1 MREASDLFQ
10 FYYDSTP
17 IKGTLDTLLEKI
29 DKQAIKR
36 AIRIGVCTIYYV
48 RIHNFIHEKNEDI
61 LRSLYKSAVFVLQA
75 IWFLETGKYIK
86 LRIELQKA
94 INPPSAVLTTAQELK
109 SGASIQF
116 EEMSEILLHWT
127 KTVIVKYKE

>member
-1 MREASDLFQ
+1 MGEASDLFQ
-10 FYYDSTP
+10 FYYDPTP

-29 DKQAIKR
+29 DKQAVKR

-48 RIHNFIHEKNEDI
+48 RVHNFIHEKSKDI
-61 LRSLYKSAVFVLQA
+61 LRSLYKSTVFVLQA
-75 IWFLETGKYIK
+75 IWFLETGTYIK

-94 INPPSAVLTTAQELK
+94 INPPSAVLTTAHELK

>member
-1 MREASDLFQ
+1 MGEASDLFQ
-10 FYYDSTP
+10 FYYDTMP

-29 DKQAIKR
+29 DKQAVKR

-48 RIHNFIHEKNEDI
+48 RIHNFIHEKREDI

-75 IWFLETGKYIK
+75 IWFLETGTYIK
-86 LRIELQKA
+86 SRIELQKA

>member
-1 MREASDLFQ
+1 M
-10 FYYDSTP
+10 P

-29 DKQAIKR
+29 DKQAVKR

-48 RIHNFIHEKNEDI
+48 RVHNFIHEKSEDI

-75 IWFLETGKYIK
+75 IWFLETGTYIK

-94 INPPSAVLTTAQELK
+94 INPPSAVLTTAHELK
-109 SGASIQF
+109 SGVSIQF

>member
-1 MREASDLFQ
+1 M
-10 FYYDSTP
+10 
-17 IKGTLDTLLEKI
+17 EKI
-29 DKQAIKR
+29 DKQAVKR

-48 RIHNFIHEKNEDI
+48 RVHNFIHEKSEDI

-75 IWFLETGKYIK
+75 IWFLETGTYIK
-86 LRIELQKA
+86 SRIELQKA

-127 KTVIVKYKE
+127 KNSYSEVQRVTRKLILEENTNNCNNALELCEAA